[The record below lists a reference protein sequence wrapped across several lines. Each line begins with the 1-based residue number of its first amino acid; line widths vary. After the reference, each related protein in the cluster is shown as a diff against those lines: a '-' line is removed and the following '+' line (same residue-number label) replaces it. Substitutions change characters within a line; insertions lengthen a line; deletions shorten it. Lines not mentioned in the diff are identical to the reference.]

1 MKRVLDM
8 ITGLGVQLQL
18 HMPTVRAAA
27 VPAGSLLSRYVAA
40 GAHAD
45 CYTTELPVAVSH
57 ARFVEAFYTTALF
70 RLERLLLGTLGSLP
84 STDAQARELARGER
98 PSFAAW
104 SVDARASNELLV
116 RAGRT
121 RSWFMVATPEPEQ
134 RSATRLYFGSALVP
148 QHSGRPGALF
158 SLLLGF
164 HKLYS
169 RALLLS
175 ARVRLARQE
184 GQRGRA

>member
-1 MKRVLDM
+1 
-8 ITGLGVQLQL
+8 
-18 HMPTVRAAA
+18 MPTIRAAE
-27 VPAGSLLSRYVAA
+27 VPAGSLLSRYVVA
-40 GAHAD
+40 GAYAD
-45 CYTTELPVAVSH
+45 CYVTDLSVVVSH

-70 RLERLLLGTLGSLP
+70 KLERLLLGILGSPP

-104 SVDARASNELLV
+104 SVEARASNELLV

-121 RSWFMVATPEPEQ
+121 RSWFMVATSEREQ
-134 RSATRLYFGSALVP
+134 RSATRLYFGSAVVP
-148 QHSGRPGALF
+148 QRGRSGLGALF
-158 SLLLGF
+158 GVLLGF

-175 ARVRLARQE
+175 ARTRLARQE
-184 GQRGRA
+184 GQDGLA